1 MHKKT
6 NDLMYLCSLI
16 TFKRIHCYRTT
27 PSAAS
32 RRALTLPDSST
43 VDVDLHRIG
52 GVERLV
58 VVEDEDV
65 TAQSMDTGRV
75 YSCILM
81 KKDRET
87 HKSVTVLSNVLE
99 SCD

>member
-1 MHKKT
+1 M
-6 NDLMYLCSLI
+6 
-16 TFKRIHCYRTT
+16 
-27 PSAAS
+27 
-32 RRALTLPDSST
+32 
-43 VDVDLHRIG
+43 
-52 GVERLV
+52 